1 MLILKKKNKKKCFK
15 FPSRFPLIVIFVL
28 EGKPGHGGRL
38 LNSGIFCTF
47 YRGFGADFIR
57 EFQCLHL

>member
-1 MLILKKKNKKKCFK
+1 MLILKKKKQKKSFK
-15 FPSRFPLIVIFVL
+15 IPSGFLLIVIFVL
-28 EGKPGHGGRL
+28 ARNSGHGGRL
-38 LNSGIFCTF
+38 LNPWIFCTF